1 MKNSRKKLNR
11 FDSKKLYK
19 YTHQL
24 RLLYVDDSKT
34 ARRFF
39 ETILKPYFKEIDLA
53 EDGDVGLQIFN
64 KKRNDIVITDINMPN
79 LSGIEMA
86 RFIKRIDHNTP
97 VILTTSF
104 SEEHFLIES
113 IKIGVNGYIKK
124 SANPEELLET
134 VYESAKILFQQIEL
148 EKREKIMIQQS
159 KLSSM
164 GELLINI
171 AHQWRQPLNF
181 MGLTLEDLRGTY
193 EDGELD
199 GEYLEGV
206 ISDTNKFLRNMS
218 ETIDQFA
225 NYFAPEHTKER
236 FKVVDAVKEAL
247 KMQGISAEGSKI
259 GTFLEISETLQL
271 NTYRQSFVQSL
282 MHILKN
288 SKEAIEKTEPEEA
301 LIQIKA
307 MKIDRG
313 LDEKFVIEI
322 CDTGGGI
329 DEGIAEKIFDP
340 YFTTQFQTQGRG
352 MGLYISKITVE
363 EHLLG
368 HLTASNKTFF
378 LNGQDLRGACLKIE
392 LS

>member
-1 MKNSRKKLNR
+1 MLKNRKNINR

-39 ETILKPYFKEIDLA
+39 HTILKPYFKEIDLA
-53 EDGDVGLQIFN
+53 EDGDVGLKTFN

-86 RFIKRIDHNTP
+86 RFIKKIDSNTP

-104 SEEHFLIES
+104 SEEQFLIES
-113 IKIGVNGYIKK
+113 LKIGVNGYIKK

-181 MGLTLEDLRGTY
+181 MGLTLQDLKGAY

-199 GEYLEGV
+199 GEYLDGV
-206 ISDTNKFLRNMS
+206 ISDTNKFLASMS
-218 ETIDQFA
+218 ETIDQFS
-225 NYFAPEHTKER
+225 NYFTPEKTKER
-236 FKVVDAVKEAL
+236 FKVLEAVKEAIKL
-247 KMQGISAEGSKI
+247 QGLASKDSEFAI
-259 GTFLEISETLQL
+259 FLEIPEALQL
-271 NTYRQSFVQSL
+271 NSYKQSFKQTL
-282 MHILKN
+282 MHIFKN
-288 SKEAIEKTEPEEA
+288 SKEAIEKTNPEEA
-301 LIQIKA
+301 LIQVKA
-307 MKIDRG
+307 QKIDRG

-322 CDTGGGI
+322 CDSGGGI
-329 DEGIAEKIFDP
+329 DEEIMDKIFEP
-340 YFTTQFQTQGRG
+340 YFTTQFQTQGKG

-368 HLTASNKTFF
+368 YLTVHNKNFF
-378 LNGQDLRGACLKIE
+378 MNGKDLKGACVKIE